1 LQNRLSHKYPHILL
15 KMKRPAALFVLLALM
30 PVLLIGFFGGALF
43 IRWSNNPNASR
54 FNTSTVIQQVQ
65 TLAELV
71 TVKYVIEKIVIA
83 EDAKWYGE
91 SRVLL
96 LAHGIVKA
104 GIDLREI
111 KPGDIQIEDKKI
123 TIKLPTEKITDAYLD
138 EKKTQVIERTT
149 GIIRQFDK
157 DLEQNAR
164 RNAIAD
170 IRSAARANGI
180 SKDARERAELQLK
193 TLFLQMG
200 FHEVEFKK

>member
-1 LQNRLSHKYPHILL
+1 
-15 KMKRPAALFVLLALM
+15 MKRPAVLFASMALL
-30 PVLLIGFFGGALF
+30 PVLLIGFFGGALY
-43 IRWSNNPNASR
+43 IRWSNNPNATR
-54 FNTSTVIQQVQ
+54 YNTSTVIQQVQ

-96 LAHGIVKA
+96 LAHGVVKA
-104 GIDLREI
+104 GIDLRDI
-111 KPGDIQIEDKKI
+111 KPGDIQIEGKKM
-123 TIKLPTEKITDAYLD
+123 TIKLPAEKITDAYLD
-138 EKKTQVIERTT
+138 EKKTQVIERST

-180 SKDARERAELQLK
+180 GKDARERAEQQLRAF
-193 TLFLQMG
+193 FLQMG
-200 FHEVEFKK
+200 FQEVQFKN

>member
-1 LQNRLSHKYPHILL
+1 
-15 KMKRPAALFVLLALM
+15 MKRPAALFVLLALM

-138 EKKTQVIERTT
+138 EKRTQVIERTT

-180 SKDARERAELQLK
+180 SKDARERAELQIK

>member
-1 LQNRLSHKYPHILL
+1 
-15 KMKRPAALFVLLALM
+15 MKRPAALFVLLALM

-111 KPGDIQIEDKKI
+111 KPGDIQIDDKKI

>member
-1 LQNRLSHKYPHILL
+1 
-15 KMKRPAALFVLLALM
+15 MKRPAALFVLLALM

>member
-1 LQNRLSHKYPHILL
+1 
-15 KMKRPAALFVLLALM
+15 MKRPAALFVLLALM

-138 EKKTQVIERTT
+138 EKRTQVIERTT

>member
-1 LQNRLSHKYPHILL
+1 
-15 KMKRPAALFVLLALM
+15 MKRPAVLFALM
-30 PVLLIGFFGGALF
+30 ALLPVLLIGFFGGALY
-43 IRWSNNPNASR
+43 IRWSNNPNAARYS
-54 FNTSTVIQQVQ
+54 TWTVIQQVQ

-96 LAHGIVKA
+96 LAHGVVKA
-104 GIDLREI
+104 GIDLRDI
-111 KPGDIQIEDKKI
+111 KPGDIQIEGKKM
-123 TIKLPTEKITDAYLD
+123 TIKLPAEKITDAYLD
-138 EKKTQVIERTT
+138 EKKTQVIERST

-180 SKDARERAELQLK
+180 GKDARERAEQQLRAF
-193 TLFLQMG
+193 FLQMG
-200 FHEVEFKK
+200 FQEVQFKN

>member
-1 LQNRLSHKYPHILL
+1 
-15 KMKRPAALFVLLALM
+15 MKRPAVLFALM
-30 PVLLIGFFGGALF
+30 ALLPVLLIGFFGGALY
-43 IRWSNNPNASR
+43 IRWSNNPNATR
-54 FNTSTVIQQVQ
+54 YNTSTVIQQVQ

-96 LAHGIVKA
+96 LAHGVVKA
-104 GIDLREI
+104 GIDLRDI
-111 KPGDIQIEDKKI
+111 KPGDIQIEGKKM
-123 TIKLPTEKITDAYLD
+123 TIKLPAEKITDAYLD
-138 EKKTQVIERTT
+138 EKKTQVIERST

-180 SKDARERAELQLK
+180 GKDARERAEQQLRAF
-193 TLFLQMG
+193 FLQMG
-200 FHEVEFKK
+200 FQEVQFKN

>member
-1 LQNRLSHKYPHILL
+1 
-15 KMKRPAALFVLLALM
+15 MKRPAVLFVVMALL
-30 PVLLIGFFGGALF
+30 PVLLIGFFGGALY
-43 IRWSNNPNASR
+43 IRWASNPNATR
-54 FNTSTVIQQVQ
+54 YNTSTVIQQVQ

-104 GIDLREI
+104 GIDLRDI
-111 KPGDIQIEDKKI
+111 KPGDIQIEGKKI
-123 TIKLPTEKITDAYLD
+123 TITLPAEKITDAYLD

-180 SKDARERAELQLK
+180 GKDARERAEQQLRSF
-193 TLFLQMG
+193 FLQMG
-200 FHEVEFKK
+200 FQEVQFKG

>member
-1 LQNRLSHKYPHILL
+1 
-15 KMKRPAALFVLLALM
+15 MKRPAVLFASMALL
-30 PVLLIGFFGGALF
+30 PVLLIGFFGGALY
-43 IRWSNNPNASR
+43 IRWSNNPNATR
-54 FNTSTVIQQVQ
+54 YNASTVIQQVQ

-96 LAHGIVKA
+96 LAHGVVKA
-104 GIDLREI
+104 GIDLRDI
-111 KPGDIQIEDKKI
+111 KPGDIQIEGKKM
-123 TIKLPTEKITDAYLD
+123 TIKLPAEKITDAYLD
-138 EKKTQVIERTT
+138 EKKTQVIERST

-180 SKDARERAELQLK
+180 GKDARERAEQQLRAF
-193 TLFLQMG
+193 FLQMG
-200 FHEVEFKK
+200 FQEVQFKN

>member
-1 LQNRLSHKYPHILL
+1 
-15 KMKRPAALFVLLALM
+15 MKRPAVLFVLLALL
-30 PVLLIGFFGGALF
+30 PVLMIGFFGGALY
-43 IRWSNNPNASR
+43 IRWSNNPGASR
-54 FNTSTVIQQVQ
+54 YNTSTVIQQVQ

-71 TVKYVIEKIVIA
+71 TVKYVIEKIVIT

-111 KPGDIQIEDKKI
+111 KPSDIDIVGKKI
-123 TIKLPTEKITDAYLD
+123 TVKLPIERITDAYLD
-138 EKKTQVIERTT
+138 EKKTQVIERST

-164 RNAIAD
+164 RAAVAD
-170 IRSAARANGI
+170 IRSAARQNGI
-180 SKDARERAELQLK
+180 NKDARERAEQQLK
-193 TLFLQMG
+193 AFFLQMG
-200 FHEVEFKK
+200 FQEVQFKN